1 MVDVF
6 KRGLREYFWKR
17 HNRVVQVASYGSVP
31 KGTFVF
37 QQSDFDYGLDMSPDH
52 LWNLTWK
59 CVNERKAER
68 KAPDFQHEGCIF
80 KYGSRAKGKNCTVLT
95 FLVQYTTISGAV
107 GECGVDAVAHCEG
120 SDSCF
125 RNSVYIR
132 SYTIIPAVSNV
143 IVSIKKKAAAMNLN
157 CARENT
163 LSSYAWELF
172 IIAALIKL
180 EKVARR
186 FPNFDLPKGFL
197 QELSDTRDTCFVYSE
212 AARRVVL
219 FSLRAEKKCSSSGQI
234 NETEVMGA
242 IHKMVLSKETVC
254 VSGFGRHVELPEK
267 TLKLVDP
274 VSISR
279 GEHQNAAASVNEA
292 TYIKILGGLVEMM
305 LDE

>member
-1 MVDVF
+1 
-6 KRGLREYFWKR
+6 
-17 HNRVVQVASYGSVP
+17 
-31 KGTFVF
+31 
-37 QQSDFDYGLDMSPDH
+37 
-52 LWNLTWK
+52 
-59 CVNERKAER
+59 
-68 KAPDFQHEGCIF
+68 
-80 KYGSRAKGKNCTVLT
+80 
-95 FLVQYTTISGAV
+95 VQYTTISGAV
-107 GECGVDAVAHCEG
+107 GECSVDAVAHYGG
-120 SDSCF
+120 SDSCY

-143 IVSIKKKAAAMNLN
+143 IVSIKKKAAAKNLN

-197 QELSDTRDTCFVYSE
+197 QELRDTRDTCSVYTK

-219 FSLRAEKKCSSSGQI
+219 FSLRAEEKCCLSGQI
-234 NETEVMGA
+234 NEFEVMHE
-242 IHKMVLSKETVC
+242 ILKMVLSKETVF
-254 VSGFGRHVELPEK
+254 VSGFGRHVKLPEK

-292 TYIKILGGLVEMM
+292 KYNTIVGGLLEMM
-305 LDE
+305 VV